1 MMLEL
6 DDYDYELL
14 KEVEKANQTN
24 YEIVDIQNKHY
35 IDPDNL
41 LSIIED
47 TQENRE
53 YAEEKLKELANSID
67 GR

>member
-14 KEVEKANQTN
+14 KEVEKANLTN

-41 LSIIED
+41 LRCIED

-67 GR
+67 RR

>member
-14 KEVEKANQTN
+14 KEVEKSNLTN
-24 YEIVDIQNKHY
+24 YEIIDIQNKHY
-35 IDPDNL
+35 IDPDTL

-53 YAEEKLKELANSID
+53 YAEKKLKELADSID